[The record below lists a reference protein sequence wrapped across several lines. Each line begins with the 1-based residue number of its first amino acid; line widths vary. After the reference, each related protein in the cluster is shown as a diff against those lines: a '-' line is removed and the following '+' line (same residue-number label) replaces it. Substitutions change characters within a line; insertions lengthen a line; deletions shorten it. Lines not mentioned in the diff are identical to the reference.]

1 MASYNTVPDLES
13 EAQPLIAAPPRK
25 LGKTLAV
32 VALFGFAAGAA
43 TATAAPH
50 VAAKMNFAIM
60 STAGGVET
68 GPCTGSDCIYNKG
81 GTVKTP
87 GEADSG
93 LDIDGSATDGATTGD
108 QFQINTNGA
117 VTTQGADLPEGGETT
132 GVVENDETP
141 KNGQGVGGVYIPAR
155 M

>member
-1 MASYNTVPDLES
+1 MSSYNTIPDLES
-13 EAQPLIAAPPRK
+13 EPLVAAPRK
-25 LGKTLAV
+25 LGKTLVV

-68 GPCTGSDCIYNKG
+68 GPCTGSDCIYTKG
-81 GTVKTP
+81 GTVNQ
-87 GEADSG
+87 GNDSG
-93 LDIDGSATDGATTGD
+93 IDIDGSATDGATTGD

-132 GVVENDETP
+132 GVVENGETL

>member
-1 MASYNTVPDLES
+1 MSRGRDGYGFCFRYFHEKES
-13 EAQPLIAAPPRK
+13 HPK
-25 LGKTLAV
+25 
-32 VALFGFAAGAA
+32 
-43 TATAAPH
+43 
-50 VAAKMNFAIM
+50 
-60 STAGGVET
+60 ST
-68 GPCTGSDCIYNKG
+68 YKG

-132 GVVENDETP
+132 GVVENGETP

-155 M
+155 K